1 MSVQKIV
8 KLGVLA
14 AVIISL
20 LFTVSCAKKEPKTA
34 LSAEQQARMAEAA
47 RQKSAAQQSAIDEE
61 NLAAQKRAASEQEM
75 AAQQTEAARK
85 KFVNQRVY
93 FAFDDASLG
102 PDALEVMAEKAK
114 WMRANSSADI
124 LIAGNCD
131 ERGTEEYNL
140 ALGARRA
147 DAAKDYLV
155 NAGIDPSR
163 IKTISYGEERPL
175 DPGHNEKA
183 WAKNRRDDFTIIKS
197 TQ

>member
-1 MSVQKIV
+1 MSVQKFV
-8 KLGVLA
+8 RLGVLA
-14 AVIISL
+14 AVVISL

-34 LSAEQQARMAEAA
+34 LTAEQQARMAEAA
-47 RQKSAAQQSAIDEE
+47 KQKAAQQSAIDEE
-61 NLAAQKRAASEQEM
+61 NLAAQKRAAAEQEM

-114 WMRANSSADI
+114 WMRANPDADI

-147 DAAKDYLV
+147 DAARDYLV

-175 DPGHNEKA
+175 DPAHNEKA
-183 WAKNRRDDFTIIKS
+183 WAKNRRDDFTIIKNGK
-197 TQ
+197 